1 MIKIPTSK
9 FRIAG
14 NNSCRAT
21 VLRKIL
27 ERHRIFSSMF
37 LAFLK
42 KKIKEPLYRTISSMQ
57 INGL

>member
-14 NNSCRAT
+14 NNSRRAT